1 MTTDELIAE
10 LPAVACMA
18 VTLAAFAAPFIAW
31 VVWRRKGAA
40 ALSPTKQRS
49 RLART
54 RGETR
59 PRARDWTGEELSD
72 HGFRATRNPYRL
84 LRWLGGVQ

>member
-1 MTTDELIAE
+1 MTADELIAE
-10 LPAVACMA
+10 LPAVACMS

-49 RLART
+49 RLALT

-72 HGFRATRNPYRL
+72 HGFRATRKPYRL
-84 LRWLGGVQ
+84 LR